1 MLKPA
6 TAVICLCAATMA
18 EARSPNLS
26 GQQISDLVAG
36 TTVEIETP
44 VGTKLPILYARDGGL
59 SGEARSLAWYLGAVS
74 DSGRWWV
81 TSDQLCHKW
90 NRWFD
95 SEPQCMRLSKEG
107 RIIRWRNQDG
117 TSGGATI
124 AVPAKIDAAAVP
136 PSGQLDRTRQI
147 APPKTL
153 PAPASAPEEQSAE
166 PATGAGQPSQQI
178 AKEAVVQAPPSEA
191 PPVRARAAPDNVPS
205 PQNPAEPKRA
215 SQPMF
220 KVANVRSDDVLNVR
234 SGPSAE
240 FDVVGE
246 LPPGGRGIAVTSACR
261 SNWCPVQHRST
272 SGWVNSTYL
281 APEEPLLPVAPHN
294 SLHDGPADAVA
305 ADALRDSPEALRS
318 CLTAAARV
326 LLERIEQKFGSV
338 KVMSTC
344 RQGVFIAGTG
354 PPSQHASGNA
364 VDFDAGSR
372 KAAIIEWLIANHRG
386 GTMTYAGMEHIHVDI
401 GPHFVSIASGSPWQ
415 SWRNSTGDFPGPQA
429 ESERR

>member
-18 EARSPNLS
+18 EARSSNLS
-26 GQQISDLVAG
+26 GQQINDLVAG
-36 TTVEIETP
+36 ATVEIETP
-44 VGTKLPILYARDGGL
+44 VGTKLPIHYAPDGRL
-59 SGEARSLAWYLGAVS
+59 SGEARSLAWYLGAVF

-117 TSGGATI
+117 TSGSATI
-124 AVPAKIDAAAVP
+124 AVPASINAASAL
-136 PSGQLDRTRQI
+136 PSGRLDRTRQI

-153 PAPASAPEEQSAE
+153 PVPAASAPEEQSAE
-166 PATGAGQPSQQI
+166 PATGAGQPSRM
-178 AKEAVVQAPPSEA
+178 AKEVVVQTPPAED
-191 PPVRARAAPDNVPS
+191 PPVRARAASDNGP
-205 PQNPAEPKRA
+205 PLQNLAEPRRTTHPM
-215 SQPMF
+215 PMF

-234 SGPSAE
+234 SGPSAD

-246 LPPGGRGIAVTSACR
+246 LLPGSRGIALTSACH
-261 SNWCPVQHRST
+261 SKWCPVEHRST
-272 SGWVNSTYL
+272 SGWVNSAYL

-294 SLHDGPADAVA
+294 SLEDGSADAA
-305 ADALRDSPEALRS
+305 AAYALRDSPEAPRG
-318 CLTAAARV
+318 CLTAAASA
-326 LLERIEQKFGSV
+326 LLERIEQKFGPV

-344 RQGVFIAGTG
+344 RPGAFIALTG
-354 PPSQHASGNA
+354 PPSQHVSGNA

-386 GTMTYAGMEHIHVDI
+386 GTMTYASMEHIHVDI
-401 GPHFVSIASGSPWQ
+401 GPHFVSIASGS
-415 SWRNSTGDFPGPQA
+415 WRNSRGDFPKPQA
-429 ESERR
+429 ADERR

>member
-26 GQQISDLVAG
+26 GQQINDLVAG

-44 VGTKLPILYARDGGL
+44 VGTKLPIHYAPDGRL
-59 SGEARSLAWYLGAVS
+59 SGQARSLAWYLGAVS
-74 DSGRWWV
+74 DNGRWWV

-117 TSGGATI
+117 TSGSATI
-124 AVPAKIDAAAVP
+124 AVPASISAAAVLL
-136 PSGQLDRTRQI
+136 SGRRDRTRQI
-147 APPKTL
+147 APSKTL
-153 PAPASAPEEQSAE
+153 PAPASVPDEQSAE
-166 PATGAGQPSQQI
+166 PSAGAGHTSQQI
-178 AKEAVVQAPPSEA
+178 AKETVLQAPPGEA
-191 PPVRARAAPDNVPS
+191 PPVPVRAASDSRPP
-205 PQNPAEPKRA
+205 PQNLAEPKRTT
-215 SQPMF
+215 QPMPMF

-234 SGPSAE
+234 SGPSAD

-246 LPPGGRGIAVTSACR
+246 LPPGSRGIAVTSACH
-261 SNWCPVQHRST
+261 SKWCPVEHRST
-272 SGWVNSTYL
+272 SGWVNSAYL

-294 SLHDGPADAVA
+294 SLEDGSADTA
-305 ADALRDSPEALRS
+305 AAYALRDSPEAQRS
-318 CLTAAARV
+318 CLTAAARA
-326 LLERIEQKFGSV
+326 LLERIEQKFGPV
-338 KVMSTC
+338 KVISTC
-344 RQGVFIAGTG
+344 RPGAFIALTG
-354 PPSQHASGNA
+354 PPSQHVSGNA
-364 VDFDAGSR
+364 VDFDADSR

-401 GPHFVSIASGSPWQ
+401 GPHFVSIASGS
-415 SWRNSTGDFPGPQA
+415 WRNSRGDFLGPQA
-429 ESERR
+429 ADDRR